1 MENNPTSSPSAD
13 QNDYN
18 KSGMIAFMFSMA
30 TSLLVLVYVSFF
42 SGGIDLKEVAPPS
55 DEAAPTQQLAAAGP
69 IDVSDVQEPWI
80 SSDQLVAAGNQIYQ
94 INCAMC
100 HGAEGRGDGVAGASL
115 NPKPRNLVQGG
126 WKLGGGRLGLMR
138 VLNEGISG
146 TSMQAYTHL
155 PVNERWAM
163 VHYIMSITQDKG
175 GDNDAEVA
183 ARAPAIK

>member
-1 MENNPTSSPSAD
+1 MENNPTSSPSSD

-18 KSGMIAFMFSMA
+18 KGGMITFLLSMA

-55 DEAAPTQQLAAAGP
+55 EEAAPTQELAAAGP
-69 IDVSDVQEPWI
+69 VDVSGIQDPWV
-80 SSDQLVAAGNQIYQ
+80 SSEQLVAAGKQLYQ
-94 INCAMC
+94 TNCAMC

-138 VLNEGISG
+138 ALNEGISG
-146 TSMQAYTHL
+146 TSMQAYKHL
-155 PVNERWAM
+155 PINERWAL
-163 VHYIMSITQDKG
+163 VHFVNSITQDKG
-175 GDNDAEVA
+175 KDNDADVLA
-183 ARAPAIK
+183 KAPSIK